1 MLAQCADGSFGVVPG
16 FALRRS
22 RRWAIAGVAGL
33 ALGVAGSACQPDT
46 VRMAFHPRPGARYS
60 YEVKVRSVTISRL
73 GDAEPQRSVETAVL
87 RADHLVLSDN
97 GGRVRV
103 RVQLRR
109 PGTGTR
115 TYVVRFSPTAQLE
128 DVETVE
134 GLPASVLGRLE
145 LPEVFP
151 SAAGAPPNRPLAPG
165 DRWRTTDHLS
175 LPGGGTGTVQGT
187 GHLVELG
194 VVDGRKV
201 ASIVSRTRLPLVTE
215 SKVRGGTLSLDGVEI
230 SDVNAR
236 RALADGSVLTA
247 DSMTRGTFK
256 MRLAPPLGNAGDA
269 IPGTLTVE
277 VRSQTR
283 RVQ

>member
-1 MLAQCADGSFGVVPG
+1 LV
-16 FALRRS
+16 
-22 RRWAIAGVAGL
+22 GVA
-33 ALGVAGSACQPDT
+33 ALVVAGSGSGCDPDT
-46 VRMAFHPRPGARYS
+46 VRVAFHPRPGARYS
-60 YEVKVRSVTISRL
+60 YEVKVRSVTTSRL

-87 RADHLVLSDN
+87 RADHLVLSTT

-109 PGTGTR
+109 PGTATR

-165 DRWRTTDHLS
+165 DRWHTTDHLT
-175 LPGGGTGTVQGT
+175 LPGGGTGIVRGA

-194 VVDGRKV
+194 VTDGRKV

-215 SKVRGGTLSLDGVEI
+215 SQVRGGNLSLDGVEI
-230 SDVNAR
+230 SDVKAR
-236 RALADGSVLTA
+236 RALSDGSVLSA
-247 DSMTRGTFK
+247 DSTTRGTFK
-256 MRLAPPLGNAGDA
+256 MRLAPPFGNAGDA
-269 IPGTLTVE
+269 IPGNLTVE

-283 RVQ
+283 RLP